1 MADRLRAVN
10 LTTNAKIDIKNID
23 VDSHA
28 HVKWDDVCHREH
40 SQNHSFATL
49 ILTYSLSVQLRVITP
64 NALCGKLSANLLIV
78 KMFVPTKSYT
88 PNLTVQRA
96 PHKTDYLVVQNAV
109 VYDTGL
115 SDRARHIAEMIIGFP
130 KNWTIIPKN
139 IATLMGKHVN
149 TIYKYL
155 RELVDYGLLIRTKVK
170 NQFGQWNGYSYFLI
184 EPTEKGGNKASNPV
198 PDKVTVSQK
207 TEFRKAES
215 PKLCPLTNT
224 EINNYLDKELA
235 IDLSPTSLKSEPD
248 ERDFWSSDF
257 EDQEAIEVHFC
268 QQTTTPEITSTALV
282 SGEGESSAA
291 SYKKPTLD
299 TTKSN
304 RKQRRTAQDKGTW
317 LERGQEKGLWQ
328 SEEELKSF
336 MGALYLHA
344 DKNPRLHSKGKWVES
359 EIEKTCT
366 NGTGTHWIEY
376 TAGLSIG
383 AADKLPWSD
392 IDGNVDPSFKSYVEQ
407 SKFGEAGNSTSRA
420 VELAAQVFASPAKAT
435 LMWNEYQRRLEREL
449 EEKAKCAR
457 LGVTYDAPTV
467 LKPKVEISADRTA
480 QTQQIL
486 QIDAAPQLDQPA
498 IAPATVTLEAE
509 DDNKFDNIDW
519 DTLKTESEAKM
530 KLLELGIDMSISK
543 PQPQAT
549 PLSAVYGESKP
560 VDQDEVREYN
570 IWLDLAKAKGLVSYG
585 YSESG
590 RLLAVLADDLTAL
603 PWKDARSL
611 FGNLD

>member
-1 MADRLRAVN
+1 
-10 LTTNAKIDIKNID
+10 
-23 VDSHA
+23 
-28 HVKWDDVCHREH
+28 
-40 SQNHSFATL
+40 
-49 ILTYSLSVQLRVITP
+49 
-64 NALCGKLSANLLIV
+64 
-78 KMFVPTKSYT
+78 MFVPTKSYT

-96 PHKTDYLVVQNAV
+96 PHKKNYTVVQNELW
-109 VYDTGL
+109 DDEGL
-115 SDRARHIAEMIIGFP
+115 SDRARAVAQLILMKPTGW
-130 KNWTIIPKN
+130 KVIPKD
-139 IATLMGKHVN
+139 IAKSLGRHVD
-149 TIYKYL
+149 TVYKYL
-155 RELVDYGLLIRTKVK
+155 RELVDYGLLIRTKIK
-170 NQFGQWNGYSYFLI
+170 NQFGQWSGYSYDLV
-184 EPTEKGGNKASNPV
+184 EPTVMGGNRASSPV
-198 PDKVTVSQK
+198 PELISEKPVHG
-207 TEFRKAES
+207 ES
-215 PKLCPLTNT
+215 GYGKNRPLINT
-224 EINNYLDKELA
+224 EINKYSDKELV
-235 IDLSPTSLKSEPD
+235 IDLSPTSLKSEPE

-407 SKFGEAGNSTSRA
+407 SKFGESGNSTSRA
-420 VELAAQVFASPAKAT
+420 VELAAQVFANPAKAT

-530 KLLELGIDMSISK
+530 KLLELGIDMSMSK
-543 PQPQAT
+543 PQPQVT

-560 VDQDEVREYN
+560 FDQDEVREYN
-570 IWLDLAKAKGLVSYG
+570 VWLDLAKAKGLVSYG